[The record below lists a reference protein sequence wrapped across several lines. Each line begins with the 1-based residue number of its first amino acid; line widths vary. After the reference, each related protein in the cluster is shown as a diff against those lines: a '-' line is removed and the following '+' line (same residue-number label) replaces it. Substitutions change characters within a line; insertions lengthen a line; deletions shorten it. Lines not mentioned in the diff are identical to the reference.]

1 MVACRKTRYLQCNG
15 SVLAAAL
22 ALCRVAA
29 RSGLTRTHGLL
40 SVPWAGLGRH
50 ALAARPSL
58 SLHSACSANFMPDE
72 KPLRKRVPKIA
83 RPGPPQAIEEESFQ
97 RAAGDDIFARNS
109 LRNALCMR
117 ALSST

>member
-1 MVACRKTRYLQCNG
+1 LPHAQVCR
-15 SVLAAAL
+15 
-22 ALCRVAA
+22 
-29 RSGLTRTHGLL
+29 
-40 SVPWAGLGRH
+40 
-50 ALAARPSL
+50 L
-58 SLHSACSANFMPDE
+58 SLHSACSANFMPDK

-97 RAAGDDIFARNS
+97 RAAGDEIFARNS